1 MSWLNVCRKRQLVED
16 SEDEDNA
23 QEKGNSSSSGEE
35 NPGTESGSDFSGGGS
50 ESSEDMA
57 SDEADSEEE
66 ETPVKKPKQV
76 RLLKLLMDQIHLLVG
91 HRGSQRIGYG
101 SSVAGLERE
110 EQELK
115 APPMEPKQA
124 TDFMSTASH
133 DLSSG
138 QNA

>member
-1 MSWLNVCRKRQLVED
+1 MSWLNLCRKRQLVED
-16 SEDEDNA
+16 SEEEDNA

-35 NPGTESGSDFSGGGS
+35 NAGTESGSGFSGGGS

-76 RLLKLLMDQIHLLVG
+76 RLLKLLMDQMHQLVG
-91 HRGSQRIGYG
+91 YRGSQSIGDG
-101 SSVAGLERE
+101 PSVAGLSRE

-124 TDFMSTASH
+124 TDFMSMASH
-133 DLSSG
+133 ALSFG